1 MIRWPLQV
9 RVPNRTVD
17 QIVDV
22 SISQPRRNLEVFSVV
37 SDALISP
44 EKWTAPLAQTLGEI
58 KIVNIKPLRWSLC
71 DRAGCT
77 YCLKS
82 LIGKWQN
89 CTLMHSVRSFHLC
102 DNSGLLGEV
111 SPLRGSPGTKISE
124 LRGHQMARK
133 LRSGGFTPHKIR
145 AELSSNCSQLK
156 LRTAGLTPHFPRYY
170 KTPSQFDFAA
180 VLQPPLCFPVI
191 FLVIGSLSPFC
202 LVLDVLPWQYW
213 AY

>member
-1 MIRWPLQV
+1 MIRWPLQE

-22 SISQPRRNLEVFSVV
+22 SVSQPRRNLEVFSVV

-44 EKWTAPLAQTLGEI
+44 EKWTAPLAQTLGEM
-58 KIVNIKPLRWSLC
+58 KFVNIKLLRWSLC

-102 DNSGLLGEV
+102 DNSGLVGEV
-111 SPLRGSPGTKISE
+111 SPLRGSPGTK
-124 LRGHQMARK
+124 
-133 LRSGGFTPHKIR
+133 KIR
-145 AELSSNCSQLK
+145 AESSSNGSEIAECRVHSAQNFHAELPSNAC
-156 LRTAGLTPHFPRYY
+156 LGLPGRGVRLTDMRICRVCRR
-170 KTPSQFDFAA
+170 A
-180 VLQPPLCFPVI
+180 
-191 FLVIGSLSPFC
+191 
-202 LVLDVLPWQYW
+202 
-213 AY
+213 